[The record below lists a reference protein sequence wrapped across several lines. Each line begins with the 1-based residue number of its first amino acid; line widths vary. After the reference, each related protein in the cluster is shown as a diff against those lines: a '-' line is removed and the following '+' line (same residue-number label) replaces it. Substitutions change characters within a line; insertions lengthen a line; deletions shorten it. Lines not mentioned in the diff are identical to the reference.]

1 MKMYYEIQVLIDLLL
16 NHGATAVLFVWLL
29 FTNNKREK
37 EYQATIAENQKIIN
51 EVLVNIDFKLDKLKL
66 VFDERNK

>member
-1 MKMYYEIQVLIDLLL
+1 MYYEIQVLIDLLL